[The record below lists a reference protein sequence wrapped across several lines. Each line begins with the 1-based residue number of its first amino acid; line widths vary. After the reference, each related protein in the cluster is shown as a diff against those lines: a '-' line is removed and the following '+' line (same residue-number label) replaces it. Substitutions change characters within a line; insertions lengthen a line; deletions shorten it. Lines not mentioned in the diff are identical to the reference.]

1 MVIVMPRPPPDPV
14 VMTLTTR
21 MPASFVAIDRRCTR
35 TSHIPLTEAHIS
47 PYGGVV
53 AAVSP
58 EPPQQSKPHALS
70 LGARLLAQTRSSHT
84 QHRHSVIVTI
94 AQKLTENAFSCL
106 HGRSGRICR
115 WRSANNIL

>member
-1 MVIVMPRPPPDPV
+1 MVMPRPPPDPV

-70 LGARLLAQTRSSHT
+70 LGARLLAQTRSSHVRNT
-84 QHRHSVIVTI
+84 GTASSSPSHRS
-94 AQKLTENAFSCL
+94 
-106 HGRSGRICR
+106 
-115 WRSANNIL
+115 